1 MYNSTD
7 SDIISTASSF
17 VPATYDYLKPNG
29 FRFALKEIP
38 NVSYTCQ
45 AIQLPSLNLGFVQQ
59 ATPRLDLYLTG
70 NKLTY
75 GDFSI
80 TFIVSE
86 GLQNYLELF
95 NWMFALGDH
104 EGGDKYEQ
112 FLAKRSGK
120 DPTFSIDNPKS
131 DKIQYSD
138 GTLFI
143 LNSTNNPKILINFK
157 DLFPVALSELSFNT
171 TVTDIQ
177 YFVCSATFKYKSY
190 ELISL

>member
-1 MYNSTD
+1 MYNSNESYLIT
-7 SDIISTASSF
+7 TASTNI
-17 VPATYDYLKPNG
+17 PATYDYLKPNG
-29 FRFALKEIP
+29 FRFSLKEIP

-45 AIQLPSLNLGFVQQ
+45 AVQLPSLNLGFAEQP
-59 ATPRLDLYLTG
+59 TPRLSLYHAG

-75 GDFSI
+75 GDFTI

-86 GLQNYLELF
+86 SLQNYLELF

-104 EGGDKYEQ
+104 EGGDKYNA
-112 FLAKRSGK
+112 FLAKRASK
-120 DPTFSIDNPKS
+120 DPTFSIDSPKS
-131 DKIQYSD
+131 DIIQYSD
-138 GTLFI
+138 ATLFV
-143 LNSTNNPKILINFK
+143 LNSTNNAKLLVNFK
-157 DLFPVALSELSFNT
+157 DLFPIALSELSFNT